1 MALDEFGL
9 TLKQRDFCDEYLIS
23 GNATQSAIK
32 AGYSK
37 NTARAIGGQN
47 LTKVAVKSYV
57 DSRRAKVAEKYEI
70 TQEYVLNGIKEIH
83 EFNKEKE
90 TITAG
95 EGENVYMKEK
105 MRDANVSL
113 RAAEML
119 GKSVGVKLFVEQKD
133 INIVAEIQVDNSERK
148 KDLAKRL
155 FLSLNDPCLLGEL
168 VNE

>member
-23 GNATQSAIK
+23 GNGTQAAIK

-37 NTARAIGGQN
+37 KSAQEIASEN
-47 LTKVAVKSYV
+47 LLKPVIKDYL
-57 DSRRAKVAEKYEI
+57 DSRRAKIAKKFEI
-70 TQEYVLNGIKEIH
+70 TQEYVLKGIKEIH

-90 TITAG
+90 FETSG
-95 EGENVYMKEK
+95 EGENVLVKEK

-119 GKSVGVKLFVEQKD
+119 GKSVGVKLFVENKEVVVTGD
-133 INIVAEIQVDNSERK
+133 IKIDDQEARK
-148 KDLAKRL
+148 TLAKRIL
-155 FLSLNDPCLLGEL
+155 LSLNDPDLLGEL
-168 VNE
+168 DD

>member
-1 MALDEFGL
+1 M
-9 TLKQRDFCDEYLIS
+9 
-23 GNATQSAIK
+23 
-32 AGYSK
+32 
-37 NTARAIGGQN
+37 
-47 LTKVAVKSYV
+47 
-57 DSRRAKVAEKYEI
+57 AEKYEI